1 MYGIID
7 IKMRMLKI
15 IELLLIMGFP
25 ADYELI
31 GTQADQKKFIGN
43 AVECT
48 QAQAN
53 IEAICKTILN
63 TKYYEKE
70 KYTPGLCRNI
80 PNLLR

>member
-48 QAQAN
+48 QSKVLA
-53 IEAICKTILN
+53 EAIC
-63 TKYYEKE
+63 
-70 KYTPGLCRNI
+70 I
-80 PNLLR
+80 PINELLKAVA